1 MTTAQPASIADA
13 FRATAAGAP
22 DRTSLVFLGE
32 RVGEGVD
39 AAEREA
45 LAGALHARGVAP
57 GSRVIVYLPHSPQWV
72 VSWLALQKLGAVA
85 VPVTPF
91 YGAEDLRYIAQDSGA
106 ETAICADTNFGHLD
120 RARAETPL
128 RRVVV
133 TRLADLLPAWKRL
146 AGHVL
151 DRLPRGKVRAGED
164 ILELEDLLA
173 ERARAPTPPLRG
185 EAVAQMLYTGGTT
198 GFPKGVPMS
207 HALLLDAFAEQRRK
221 SLPAV
226 PPGEEVV
233 LQGAPLHHILGQVVG
248 LAAVVAGETVLLLP
262 RMNLDAVFDHVERY
276 RATTILGTP
285 TFYRMM
291 LEHERVER
299 YDLTSLRFSFS
310 GGDALPLE
318 TARRWRERT
327 GHPLYQGYGATETA
341 GGVAMCEAGAA
352 EPPGTVGRACA
363 HQSVLL
369 VDPATLEPVPEGEA
383 GELLVS
389 SRHMVRSYW
398 NKPDETARCFVT
410 VRDQLWYRTGDV
422 LRRDADG
429 WLFFHDRSV
438 DVIKHK
444 GYRVAAS
451 KVDNA
456 LHEHPAVIA
465 ACTIG
470 VPDDAVGERIK
481 SYVVVKND
489 VKGVHAQELVRFCK
503 DRLAPYE
510 VPQYVEFR
518 DALPKSKAGKVLR
531 RELRDE
537 ERRKR
542 DPR

>member
-1 MTTAQPASIADA
+1 MTTAHPASIADA
-13 FRATAAGAP
+13 FRATAARAP
-22 DRTSLVFLGE
+22 DRTSIVFLGE
-32 RVGEGVD
+32 RYSLRRVD
-39 AAEREA
+39 ALSDA
-45 LAGALHARGVAP
+45 LAGALLARGVAP
-57 GSRVIVYLPHSPQWV
+57 GSRVIIYLPHSPQWV

-106 ETAICADTNFGHLD
+106 DTAICADTNFGHLD
-120 RARAETPL
+120 RVRAQTPL
-128 RRVVV
+128 RRLVV

-164 ILELEDLLA
+164 VLPFMELTA
-173 ERARAPTPPLRG
+173 EGAPAPAPPQGG

-207 HALLLDAFAEQRRK
+207 HALLLDAFAEQRRA

-226 PPGEEVV
+226 PRGEEVV

-248 LAAVVAGETVLLLP
+248 LAAVVAGEVLVLLP

-291 LEHERVER
+291 LEHERVEQ

-310 GGDALPLE
+310 GGDVLPQE

-341 GGVAMCEAGAA
+341 GGVALCEAGAA
-352 EPPGTVGRACA
+352 APAGAVGRACA
-363 HQSVLL
+363 HQSLLL
-369 VDPATLEPVPEGEA
+369 VDPTTLEPVPEGEA

-389 SRHMVRSYW
+389 SRHMVRGYW
-398 NKPDETARCFVT
+398 NKPEETARCFVT
-410 VRDQLWYRTGDV
+410 VRDRLWYRTGDV
-422 LRRDADG
+422 LRQDADG

-470 VPDDAVGERIK
+470 VPDESVGERIK
-481 SYVVVKND
+481 SYVVVRND
-489 VKGVHAQELVRFCK
+489 VKGVHAQDLVRFCK
-503 DRLAPYE
+503 ERLAPYE
-510 VPQYVEFR
+510 VPQYIEFR
-518 DALPKSKAGKVLR
+518 DMLPKSKAGKILR

-542 DPR
+542 EQK

>member
-1 MTTAQPASIADA
+1 MTSVNPESIAEA
-13 FRATAAGAP
+13 FRATAARAP
-22 DRTSLVFLGE
+22 RKTSLVFLGE
-32 RVGEGVD
+32 SYPLSRVD
-39 AAEREA
+39 ALSGA
-45 LAGALHARGVAP
+45 LAGALAARGVEA
-57 GSRVIVYLPHSPQWV
+57 GSRVVIYLPHAPQWV
-72 VSWLALQKLGAVA
+72 VAWLAVQKLGAVA

-91 YGAEDLRYIAQDSGA
+91 YGADDLRYIARDSGA

-120 RARAETPL
+120 RVRADTPL
-128 RRVVV
+128 RRLVV
-133 TRLADLLPAWKRL
+133 TRMADLLPGWKRFL
-146 AGHVL
+146 GHVL
-151 DRLPRGKVRAGED
+151 DRLPSGKVRAGADVLSFRDLVAEGAAPPARGVRG
-164 ILELEDLLA
+164 EDL
-173 ERARAPTPPLRG
+173 
-185 EAVAQMLYTGGTT
+185 AQLLYTGGTT

-207 HALLLDAFAEQRRK
+207 HALLLDAFAEQRRA

-226 PPGEEVV
+226 PEGEEVI

-248 LAAVVAGETVLLLP
+248 LAGVVAGETVVLLP

-291 LEHERVER
+291 LEHERVDQ

-310 GGDALPLE
+310 GGDALPEE
-318 TARRWRERT
+318 TARRWQLRT
-327 GHPLYQGYGATETA
+327 GHPLYQGFGATETA
-341 GGVAMCEAGAA
+341 GGVALCHAGAVA
-352 EPPGTVGRACA
+352 PAGSVGRPCA

-369 VDPATLEPVPEGEA
+369 VDAATLEPVPDGEP

-398 NKPDETARCFVT
+398 NKPEETARSFVSAGD
-410 VRDQLWYRTGDV
+410 RLWYRTGDV
-422 LRRDADG
+422 LRRDAQG
-429 WLFFHDRSV
+429 WLYFHDRSV

-465 ACTIG
+465 SCTIG
-470 VPDDAVGERIK
+470 VPDDTVGERIK
-481 SYVVVKND
+481 SYVVVRND
-489 VKGVHAQELVRFCK
+489 VKGVHAQDLVRFCRE
-503 DRLAPYE
+503 RLAPYE

-518 DALPKSKAGKVLR
+518 DMLPKSKAGKILR

-542 DPR
+542 GER